1 MEKRRVAWG
10 LCAALLSLSAT
21 ATACEV
27 PLPEKGFVVVR
38 HEKAAAADAESA
50 RFLKQWGIDTMSV
63 DQLNAYVDL
72 PYRVTVVSR
81 SCAGEGTG
89 YDPDAHRIE
98 LCYDDFTEDL
108 ELLRR
113 AGAGAG
119 TATGDE
125 ALSDLVRETLYHEAG
140 HALLDALDLPD
151 EGDRAE
157 EDAADR
163 FARLMLLG
171 EGKSGETA
179 LLTAARGYDLAAADA
194 PETDPQDEHAP
205 DAERAEAHRCAVY
218 GAAPARHE
226 DLATPA
232 RAGCGAT
239 WIRTRDT
246 WTRDLAPLL
255 RR

>member
-1 MEKRRVAWG
+1 MGNRWGAWG

-21 ATACEV
+21 GCEL
-27 PLPEKGFVVVR
+27 PLPEKGFVVTR
-38 HEKAAAADAESA
+38 HEKPVAADAGSA
-50 RFLKQWGIDTMSV
+50 RFLKQWGIDTMAV

-72 PYRVTVVSR
+72 PHRVTVVSR
-81 SCAGEGTG
+81 SCAGEGAG
-89 YDPDAHRIE
+89 YDPGAHRIE

-119 TATGDE
+119 DE
-125 ALSDLVRETLYHEAG
+125 AFSDLVRETLFHEAG
-140 HALLDALDLPD
+140 HALIDALDLPD
-151 EGDRAE
+151 AGDRAE

-171 EGKSGETA
+171 QGKSGEGA
-179 LLTAARGYDLAAADA
+179 LLTAARGYDLAAADS
-194 PETDPQDEHAP
+194 PEVDPQDEHAP
-205 DAERAEAHRCAVY
+205 DTERAEGHRCAVY

-232 RAGCGAT
+232 RADCGAT
-239 WIRTRDT
+239 WIRTRDA